1 MKIKIF
7 VLIMVVM
14 ILFAGCG
21 SGSENVNPSPS
32 PTTSA
37 AANPDNNETK
47 PATEEKSKY
56 YFEYNGTAIYMNDV
70 AKPVLDVW
78 EEPMH
83 YFESPSCAFQGI
95 DRVYTYNGFELYTY
109 TDGDDETEYIFSV
122 VFMNDSVETNEG
134 ITIGSKLEDVI
145 SKYGDDFTQEG
156 KKYTYTDSN
165 TTLSFVLENDEE
177 VEVSYNLI
185 LN

>member
-7 VLIMVVM
+7 ALIMIVM

-21 SGSENVNPSPS
+21 SDSGNVSPS
-32 PTTSA
+32 PTQSNA
-37 AANPDNNETK
+37 VNPGNDEKK
-47 PATEEKSKY
+47 PDVEEKSKY
-56 YFEYNGTAIYMNDV
+56 YFDFNGTAIYMNDV
-70 AKPVLDVW
+70 AKPVLDALG
-78 EEPMH
+78 EPMH
-83 YFESPSCAFQGI
+83 YFESPSCAFQGM

-165 TTLSFVLENDEE
+165 TTLSFVLENDEV